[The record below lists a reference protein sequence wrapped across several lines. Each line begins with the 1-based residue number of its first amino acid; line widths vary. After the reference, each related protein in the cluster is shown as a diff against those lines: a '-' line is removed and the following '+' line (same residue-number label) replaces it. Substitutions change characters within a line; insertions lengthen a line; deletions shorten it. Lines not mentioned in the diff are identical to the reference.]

1 MCRPPSAAG
10 PSSSDSKSI
19 PNAPLDRY
27 SVCSS
32 NKGKNMNTQDLAE
45 KIAEAQ
51 DISKA
56 DARKLVDSVIAAIGD
71 AAAAGEEVPTN
82 GFGKFAVKAKPER
95 TGRNP
100 PTGQNLD
107 KTGKTKGGKR
117 REK

>member
-1 MCRPPSAAG
+1 MKGIAHRTPIAAGFAILCAFSIPMCRPPSAAG

-56 DARKLVDSVIAAIGD
+56 DARKLVDSVIAAIGED
-71 AAAAGEEVPTN
+71 RQSTRLN
-82 GFGKFAVKAKPER
+82 SSH
-95 TGRNP
+95 
-100 PTGQNLD
+100 
-107 KTGKTKGGKR
+107 
-117 REK
+117 